1 MSMHERVKHR
11 CSKLLHY
18 AKLLSLVN
26 VVTTSLSNNKVK
38 CKLSSKIMN
47 LYKNSLQ
54 IIRVYVQ
61 SVSRIHGHNGLYA
74 TPLADNSFND
84 QMIKQHALID

>member
-1 MSMHERVKHR
+1 
-11 CSKLLHY
+11 
-18 AKLLSLVN
+18 
-26 VVTTSLSNNKVK
+26 
-38 CKLSSKIMN
+38 MN